1 MILTLCKYQLPN
13 RLVLQ
18 TPEPLGGVLH
28 VQGLREFLKG
38 GCGCH
43 GSVSGAFKMEM
54 PKSRLPE
61 GIKDPE
67 SVRVPPPQATLSQSL
82 MSQRKVDTWEMIVEL
97 VKGHSLSVL
106 LGGE

>member
-1 MILTLCKYQLPN
+1 MIPTLCKYQLPN

-38 GCGCH
+38 SWDCQ

-54 PKSRLPE
+54 PKSRLLYAK
-61 GIKDPE
+61 GIKDLE
-67 SVRVPPPQATLSQSL
+67 SVRVPPPQVTLSQSL
-82 MSQRKVDTWEMIVEL
+82 MSQHKIDTWELIAE
-97 VKGHSLSVL
+97 
-106 LGGE
+106 